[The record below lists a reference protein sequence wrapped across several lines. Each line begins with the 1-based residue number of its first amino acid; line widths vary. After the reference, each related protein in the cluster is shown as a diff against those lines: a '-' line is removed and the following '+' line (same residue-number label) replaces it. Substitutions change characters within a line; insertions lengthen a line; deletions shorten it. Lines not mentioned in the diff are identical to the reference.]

1 MKTGIAVIL
10 TILML
15 FTSTSGLWY
24 AVDMQN
30 SSDGFT
36 PVAKIENDDY
46 VTYADR
52 NKAANVTVE
61 KLDLTSE
68 EYILT
73 VTVMTTATGDPD
85 RGNYV
90 ASVPISNALVR
101 LDGVPRFTDKQGR
114 IKASVNKRYVE
125 LYVNRTGYNPYIEII
140 DASSGDKVVN
150 LKKPSDDIDIYSA
163 MFEYQGK
170 MFNLLQQPCYVLRGI
185 DEVFSVL
192 TVESN
197 VEADRLMFYVNGDL
211 RKVTFGNEMYFTDED
226 FDSYGN
232 EDKFTVR
239 ICYSGIYSEYREI
252 FIKFCDYDYTDIKAE
267 IMSGIERQSR
277 EQAAMAKASNAS
289 DPSFEI
295 GNDEANVGNIGNI
308 NPIDK
313 LTLAEKIMNVILPKV
328 ASYASP
334 PGSFEGDDNSGNKN
348 KKLNFTFKP
357 DFYNGTFE
365 FLVGVQWTPKFI
377 DRANNKIKESSE
389 NRKYEKLRC
398 QEEAAKAEMDKSEQ
412 IYLENQK
419 KSDEAQAELNA
430 AKEKFESTG
439 YIGEEYFDAM
449 RKMNDSEDAMKAE
462 HQKSQES
469 GDYKNYEQAR
479 EAYLQSE
486 REYQQAL
493 GEIHEEY
500 DKASNA
506 VEKAEQQFN
515 NAKTDVNEALKKFL
529 DDQET
534 FGRAFEVLEDFFV
547 NKNAGEWQTGSSF
560 KIDLEFAFMGKIVY
574 SYRYD
579 RLDEMAVFCEAT
591 FKVIYSYQWVV
602 TIPTPIPIPVPIFIK
617 VEGYAGFKLELRFVE
632 KGKTVPLNELLEHLY
647 FDFLFGLR
655 VDGGL
660 GLVAANITVGPYGKV
675 DFTMRIAP
683 DRKLIFQWGAGLKIQ
698 IMKFQAEFG
707 YLSPEMTLWE
717 KDKEK
722 TLQISRLANAS
733 PIDGKISE
741 NQLCD
746 RIYYASR
753 PQLIELEG
761 GRRML
766 IWIEDDADR
775 DVYNS
780 SVVKYSICAG
790 GQWSAPKAVC
800 DDGRG
805 DHAFDVCVK
814 DGEVFVAMQRTNRLM
829 GEQDGLYDSL
839 KALDIFV
846 SKFDGKTG
854 KFESAKQI
862 TNDSK
867 FDSAPQFAVVD
878 GTSDVTLTW
887 QSNTN
892 DDFLGMSGEN
902 IIYSSNYNG
911 NNWSGA
917 EEIFRNGKPVS
928 SYSCAIE
935 NGRPA
940 LAIREDKDG
949 DLLTFETT
957 TYVLKDGSRVFESD
971 SAINPQFIDL
981 NGRIAMLYYKE
992 GKLMA
997 TEDYLNEK
1005 AAVDATV
1012 GQEFSISKSG
1022 DTPAIFYEGY
1032 DGEAERGYC
1041 ALYIDGKW
1049 STPFSVIDEKTPD
1062 ADISALTGFYDGDT
1076 VYSTYNMCLVDEE
1089 DSSAKSPIAL
1099 CVAEHKRGY
1108 DISIEAVA
1116 LDSIMQGKDAQI
1128 MLYVEN
1134 IGDFDIFGFE
1144 VDICNQNIAVDCPST
1159 LSAGSSG
1166 YFIID
1171 FVADVGKDG
1180 CIEVAATV
1188 YDGDKI
1194 LASDV
1199 ASIFVN
1205 YTDMTVDAQMKLI
1218 NGKQNFKVNVS
1229 NISDIDSAIALNIY
1243 VNGELYKVERSF
1255 VSAGGNKEF
1264 EIAFDEIKEGDYVY
1278 FSVESEE
1285 REFYKDDNGAGI
1297 YSVQTET
1304 APEELV
1310 DNVYRQQLQDI
1321 KKFMR

>member
-252 FIKFCDYDYTDIKAE
+252 LIQFCDYNPTDIKAE
-267 IMSGIERQSR
+267 ILRGVERQAR

-295 GNDEANVGNIGNI
+295 GNDEANVGNVGEI
-308 NPIDK
+308 NVPQKMEIWEILLEVIIPEQILISDWSGF
-313 LTLAEKIMNVILPKV
+313 EK
-328 ASYASP
+328 
-334 PGSFEGDDNSGNKN
+334 
-348 KKLNFTFKP
+348 FKFSIVP
-357 DFYNGTFE
+357 DFYNGTFS
-365 FLVGVQWTPKFI
+365 FLIGVSVKPKWVEKVNAKIQERI
-377 DRANNKIKESSE
+377 DDQRLNKRIYNEAKSRAKVE
-389 NRKYEKLRC
+389 
-398 QEEAAKAEMDKSEQ
+398 QSEQ
-412 IYLENQK
+412 ICIENQK
-419 KSDEAQAELNA
+419 KVEEAQAELNA
-430 AKEKFESTG
+430 AKEKYNNTG
-439 YIGEEYFDAM
+439 YIDEEYFDAM
-449 RKMNDSEDAMKAE
+449 RKMNESEDAMNAEYQKA
-462 HQKSQES
+462 QES
-469 GDYKNYEQAR
+469 GDYKAYRQAR
-479 EAYLQSE
+479 NNYRQANKAYQ
-486 REYQQAL
+486 RAI
-493 GEIHEEY
+493 GEIQDEY
-500 DKASNA
+500 DNATKA
-506 VEKAEQQFN
+506 VEKAEQQFQTSQ
-515 NAKTDVNEALKKFL
+515 KDVTQALNKFL
-529 DDQET
+529 ANQDKYDKD
-534 FGRAFEVLEDFFV
+534 VKKIVDFFV
-547 NKNAGEWQTGSSF
+547 NQNAAVTTGPSF
-560 KIDLEFAFMGKIVY
+560 KIDIEFSFMGNITISYRTGRFEKVSVFAEFAF
-574 SYRYD
+574 RP
-579 RLDEMAVFCEAT
+579 AF
-591 FKVIYSYQWVV
+591 SYQWVV
-602 TIPTPIPIPVPIFIK
+602 PTPIVPIPIFIRIQ
-617 VEGYAGFKLELRFVE
+617 GNFGAKLELRFIDDYKPITIENLV
-632 KGKTVPLNELLEHLY
+632 KRIY
-647 FDFLFGLR
+647 FSIIFGLR
-655 VDGGL
+655 FDAGVGVTAL
-660 GLVAANITVGPYGKV
+660 NITVGGYGFVNFEMLFNPK
-675 DFTMRIAP
+675 
-683 DRKLIFQWGAGLKIQ
+683 KELHFQWGVGLKYQFMSFEI
-698 IMKFQAEFG
+698 EFG
-707 YLSPEMTLWE
+707 YKAPEITAWE
-717 KDKEK
+717 EDKEK
-722 TLQISRLANAS
+722 TLQISRLAKAS

-741 NQLCD
+741 NQLFD

-780 SVVKYSICAG
+780 SVVKYSVYDG

-1099 CVAEHKRGY
+1099 CAAEHKRGY

>member
-1 MKTGIAVIL
+1 MKTCIAVIL

-61 KLDLTSE
+61 KLDMTSE

-252 FIKFCDYDYTDIKAE
+252 LIQFCDYNPTDIKAE
-267 IMSGIERQSR
+267 ILRGVERQAR

-295 GNDEANVGNIGNI
+295 GNDEANVGSIGSI
-308 NPIDK
+308 NSIQK
-313 LTLAEKIMNVILPKV
+313 YALVEKIIDEIILQEI
-328 ASYASP
+328 
-334 PGSFEGDDNSGNKN
+334 SFTPSIGEN
-348 KKLNFTFKP
+348 KKLNISFSP
-357 DFYNGTFE
+357 DFYNGTLE
-365 FLVGVQWTPKFI
+365 VIVGVQMSPEWVDKV
-377 DRANNKIKESSE
+377 NKKIKGHF
-389 NRKYEKLRC
+389 EKRQLDKLNYNAA
-398 QEEAAKAEMDKSEQ
+398 AAKADVDKSSQ
-412 IYLENQK
+412 IYIENQK
-419 KSDEAQAELNA
+419 KADEAQAELNKA
-430 AKEKFESTG
+430 QEKFESTG

-449 RKMNDSEDAMKAE
+449 RKMYDSEQTMNDE
-462 HQKSQES
+462 HQKAQGS
-469 GDYKNYEQAR
+469 GDYYEYEQAR
-479 EAYLQSE
+479 EIYRQSE
-486 REYQQAL
+486 KAYQEVMDGIQN
-493 GEIHEEY
+493 EY
-500 DKASNA
+500 DEGLKA
-506 VEKAEQQFN
+506 VDKAEQQLK
-515 NAKTDVNEALKKFL
+515 NAQTDVNEALDQFL
-529 DDQET
+529 KDRETYVRTFQEIK
-534 FGRAFEVLEDFFV
+534 DFFA
-547 NKNAGEWQTGSSF
+547 NKNLGEYQTGPSF
-560 KIDLEFAFMGKIVY
+560 KIDLEFGFMGKVVY
-574 SYRYD
+574 SFKNQCF
-579 RLDEMAVFCEAT
+579 EKASIFCNSE
-591 FKVIYSYQWVV
+591 FKVTFSYQWVITV
-602 TIPTPIPIPVPIFIK
+602 PTPIPIIVPIFIK
-617 VEGYAGFKLELRFVE
+617 VEGNIGFKVELEVFKDGNLI
-632 KGKTVPLNELLEHLY
+632 PLDSIIDEIY
-647 FDFLFGLR
+647 FSLLFGLR

-660 GLVAANITVGPYGKV
+660 GYAAANLTVGPYGKV
-675 DFTMRIAP
+675 EFTMQITP
-683 DRKLIFQWGAGLKIQ
+683 EKELSFQWGAGLKIQ
-698 IMKFQAEFG
+698 IFTFQLEFG
-707 YLSPEMTLWE
+707 YLSDKITLWE
-717 KDKEK
+717 EDKEK
-722 TLQISRLANAS
+722 TLQISRLAKAS

-741 NQLCD
+741 NQLFD

-780 SVVKYSICAG
+780 SVVKYSVYDG

-814 DGEVFVAMQRTNRLM
+814 DGEVFVAMQRTNRIM

-902 IIYSSNYNG
+902 IIYSSNFNG

-935 NGRPA
+935 NGRPT

-957 TYVLKDGSRVFESD
+957 TYVLKDGSRIFESD
-971 SAINPQFIDL
+971 SAINPQFVDL
-981 NGRIAMLYYKE
+981 NGKIAMLYYKE

-997 TEDYLNEK
+997 TEDYINEQ
-1005 AAVDATV
+1005 AAVAATV
-1012 GQEFSISKSG
+1012 GQEFNISKSG

-1099 CVAEHKRGY
+1099 CAAEHKRGY

-1188 YDGDKI
+1188 YDGERV

-1199 ASIFVN
+1199 ASIFVR

-1321 KKFMR
+1321 KKLMR